1 MNCEGEQID
10 TEIGAVSHEGGR
22 LEKYGSYSS
31 CGQSGLSAASG
42 AGSKCPGCR
51 GPTIPVMSV
60 TPNHWLSTT
69 RFSLHTRYFAFDV
82 RRWVS
87 SAVLRGRGLWDPYRT
102 GSITRSLEQAVI
114 ALL

>member
-1 MNCEGEQID
+1 MVD
-10 TEIGAVSHEGGR
+10 MV
-22 LEKYGSYSS
+22 S

-42 AGSKCPGCR
+42 AGSKCTGLR
-51 GPTIPVMSV
+51 GPTIPVISA

-69 RFSLHTRYFAFDV
+69 RVSLHTRYFAFDI

-87 SAVLRGRGLWDPYRT
+87 SAALRATGLWGQYRA